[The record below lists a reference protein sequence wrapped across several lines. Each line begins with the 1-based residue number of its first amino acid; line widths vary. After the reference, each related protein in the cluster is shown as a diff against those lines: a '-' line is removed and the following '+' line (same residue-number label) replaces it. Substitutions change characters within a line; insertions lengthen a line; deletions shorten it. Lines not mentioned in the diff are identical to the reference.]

1 MTHGDN
7 TTVEPTTAVPVSTC
21 VMGAGGGTTR
31 GLSVDVAF
39 CPSESVTVYASGVA
53 APTNVEIGANCT
65 VPSAITV

>member
-1 MTHGDN
+1 
-7 TTVEPTTAVPVSTC
+7 
-21 VMGAGGGTTR
+21 MGAGGGTTR